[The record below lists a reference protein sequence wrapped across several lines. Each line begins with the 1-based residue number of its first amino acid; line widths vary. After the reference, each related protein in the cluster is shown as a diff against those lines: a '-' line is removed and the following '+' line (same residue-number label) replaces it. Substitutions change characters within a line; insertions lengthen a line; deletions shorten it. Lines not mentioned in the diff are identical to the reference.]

1 MPTYAVGDIQGCL
14 QPLQKLLDHVS
25 FGSGDYLWIA
35 GDLINRG
42 PQSLQTLRFIY
53 SIKDLVQIVLGN
65 HDLHLLA
72 HHAVFQ
78 DAPLNKTLQP
88 IMQAHDRN
96 QLMNWLQNQPIL
108 HYDQVLDTVMTHAG
122 IPPYWD
128 LSQAIQQ
135 AMELEQVLRG
145 NQADEFFTHMYGNQP
160 DQWDERLQNLDL
172 WRFIANSFTRMRFLH
187 LDGRLEFR
195 HKGGIFEAPKHLIPW
210 FKLPPKVKARQ
221 VFGHWASLKGETGLE
236 SIVSLDGGCVW
247 GGCLKLICL
256 ETCQNFSVACA

>member
-14 QPLQKLLDHVS
+14 QPLKKLLDHVG

-78 DAPLNKTLQP
+78 DAPVNKTLQP

-96 QLMNWLQNQPIL
+96 QLLSWLQNQPML
-108 HYDQVLDTVMTHAG
+108 HHDQALDTVMTHAG

-128 LSQAIQQ
+128 LSHPDLFPKID
-135 AMELEQVLRG
+135 LRLKWLRRCQSSSHRRPHSTNTTKAG
-145 NQADEFFTHMYGNQP
+145 
-160 DQWDERLQNLDL
+160 
-172 WRFIANSFTRMRFLH
+172 
-187 LDGRLEFR
+187 GR
-195 HKGGIFEAPKHLIPW
+195 
-210 FKLPPKVKARQ
+210 
-221 VFGHWASLKGETGLE
+221 SLRK
-236 SIVSLDGGCVW
+236 
-247 GGCLKLICL
+247 K
-256 ETCQNFSVACA
+256 